1 MENTENKEVQQDKEP
16 TQDKDEIAK
25 IAATRDRLNRVLQG
39 IKEWNAT
46 QFPEADLPGQLMK
59 LEEEL
64 HEFRNG
70 QGEEERLKELTDVVI
85 VCAGLGRWQSLI
97 GCHILSMVVNGAH
110 YTTVNKL
117 LDDVEAKMAKNRSR
131 VWLKDGDGKYHHD
144 VKLDEQAN
152 ANGENA
158 PA

>member
-1 MENTENKEVQQDKEP
+1 MENAENKEPAQNEEEQAM
-16 TQDKDEIAK
+16 IS
-25 IAATRDRLNRVLQG
+25 ATRDRLNKVLQD

-46 QFPEADLPGQLMK
+46 QFPDADLPGQLMK

-64 HEFRNG
+64 HEFHNA
-70 QGEEERLKELTDVVI
+70 QGEERLKELPDVFI

-97 GCHILSMVVNGAH
+97 GYHILSLVVNGAH
-110 YTTVNKL
+110 HTEVNRL
-117 LDDVEAKMAKNRSR
+117 LDEVGFKMAKNRAR

-144 VKLDEQAN
+144 VKLDEPAN
-152 ANGENA
+152 ANGENT

>member
-1 MENTENKEVQQDKEP
+1 MENTENKDVQQDKE
-16 TQDKDEIAK
+16 TLQDKEEQAK
-25 IAATRDRLNRVLQG
+25 IAATRDRLNNVLQS

-46 QFPEADLPGQLMK
+46 QFPEADLPGQLIK

-64 HEFRNG
+64 HEFHHE
-70 QGEEERLKELTDVVI
+70 QGEERLKELSDVVI

-97 GCHILSMVVNGAH
+97 GYHILSMVVNGAH
-110 YTTVNKL
+110 HTEVNKL
-117 LDDVEAKMAKNRSR
+117 LDAVEAKMAKNRAR
-131 VWLKDGDGKYHHD
+131 VWLKDGEGKYHHD

>member
-1 MENTENKEVQQDKEP
+1 MENTENKEPVQDKEE
-16 TQDKDEIAK
+16 QDKIS
-25 IAATRDRLNRVLQG
+25 ATRDRLNRVLQD

-64 HEFRNG
+64 HEFHNA
-70 QGEEERLKELTDVVI
+70 QEENRLKEISDVVI

-97 GCHILSMVVNGAH
+97 GYHILSLVVNGAH
-110 YTTVNKL
+110 YTEVNKL
-117 LDDVEAKMAKNRSR
+117 LDEVESKMAKNRAR

-144 VKLDEQAN
+144 VKFDEPAN
-152 ANGENA
+152 ANGENT

>member
-1 MENTENKEVQQDKEP
+1 MENTENKEVQQDKKP
-16 TQDKDEIAK
+16 TQDEEEQAK
-25 IAATRDRLNRVLQG
+25 IAATRDRLNRVLQD

-64 HEFRNG
+64 HEFHHG
-70 QGEEERLKELTDVVI
+70 QGEERLKELPDVVI

-97 GCHILSMVVNGAH
+97 GYHILSLVINGAH
-110 YTTVNKL
+110 YTEVNKL

-131 VWLKDGDGKYHHD
+131 VWLKDGEGKYHHD
-144 VKLDEQAN
+144 VKLDEPAN
-152 ANGENA
+152 ANGENT

>member
-1 MENTENKEVQQDKEP
+1 MENTENTENKMPEKSEQDKEE
-16 TQDKDEIAK
+16 QAMIS
-25 IAATRDRLNRVLQG
+25 ATRDRLNKVIQD

-46 QFPEADLPGQLMK
+46 QFPDANLPGQLIK

-64 HEFRNG
+64 HEFHNAQEDNRI
-70 QGEEERLKELTDVVI
+70 KEISDVFI

-97 GCHILSMVVNGAH
+97 GYHILSLVVNGAH
-110 YTTVNKL
+110 HTEVNRL
-117 LDDVEAKMAKNRSR
+117 LDEVGLKMAKNRAR

-144 VKLDEQAN
+144 VKLDEPAN
-152 ANGENA
+152 TNGENT

>member
-16 TQDKDEIAK
+16 TQDSDEIAK
-25 IAATRDRLNRVLQG
+25 IAATRDRLNRVLQD
-39 IKEWNAT
+39 IKEWNAM

-64 HEFRNG
+64 HEFHNG
-70 QGEEERLKELTDVVI
+70 QNEEERIKELPDVVI
-85 VCAGLGRWQSLI
+85 VCAGLGRWKSLI
-97 GCHILSMVVNGAH
+97 GYHILSLVVNGAH
-110 YTTVNKL
+110 YTEVNKL
-117 LDDVEAKMAKNRSR
+117 LDEVEAKMAKNRAR

-144 VKLDEQAN
+144 VKLDEPAN
-152 ANGENA
+152 ANGENT

>member
-1 MENTENKEVQQDKEP
+1 MENTENTENKTLEKT
-16 TQDKDEIAK
+16 TQDEEEQAK
-25 IAATRDRLNRVLQG
+25 IAATRDRLNKVLQD

-64 HEFRNG
+64 HEFHDG
-70 QGEEERLKELTDVVI
+70 QGEERLKELPDVVI

-97 GCHILSMVVNGAH
+97 GYHILSLVINGAH
-110 YTTVNKL
+110 YTEVNKL

-144 VKLDEQAN
+144 VKLDEPAN
-152 ANGENA
+152 ANGENT

>member
-1 MENTENKEVQQDKEP
+1 MENTENTENKMPEEAS
-16 TQDKDEIAK
+16 QDKDEIAM
-25 IAATRDRLNRVLQG
+25 IAATRDRLNKVIQD

-46 QFPEADLPGQLMK
+46 QFPDADLPGQLMK

-64 HEFRNG
+64 HEFHNA
-70 QGEEERLKELTDVVI
+70 QGEERLKELPDVFI

-97 GCHILSMVVNGAH
+97 GYHILSLVVNGAH
-110 YTTVNKL
+110 HTEVNRL
-117 LDDVEAKMAKNRSR
+117 LDEVEAKMAKNRAR

-144 VKLDEQAN
+144 VKLDEPAN
-152 ANGENA
+152 TNGENT